1 MQPYDQRLEETVS
14 QPHWYVVYTFPNQEK
29 KVAAEIGRRSV
40 EFYLPLY
47 SFVRRRKDR
56 RVKIELPLFPGY
68 IFVHL
73 ALSDRLRVL
82 QVGGVVRLVGF
93 SSCATPV
100 PDIEITRIRDI
111 LNQGL
116 PTDPHR
122 YLATG
127 QRVRVKYGPLV
138 GLEGFIVRRKKRTR
152 FVVIIESIR
161 RAISVEVGELELEA
175 IAPRSRENSLVCA
188 HG

>member
-1 MQPYDQRLEETVS
+1 M
-14 QPHWYVVYTFPNQEK
+14 
-29 KVAAEIGRRSV
+29 RRSRSLSRAALQNAV
-40 EFYLPLY
+40 GNPGADGLQG
-47 SFVRRRKDR
+47 VRFGGYGGNRN
-56 RVKIELPLFPGY
+56 RVQRGEAMTVVAMDKAADPVATGPVKVRTAAGKE
-68 IFVHL
+68 VHGPEML
-73 ALSDRLRVL
+73 WLS
-82 QVGGVVRLVGF
+82 G
-93 SSCATPV
+93 
-100 PDIEITRIRDI
+100 TRIRDI